1 MNTLFEHATQHFQQR
16 LALSLEELLEPID
29 ASQPAGYC
37 AKAGGVY
44 QAIQNARRE
53 EDPRLPQGPWQH
65 ELKRAD
71 WKAVAGGAAEA
82 LRRRSKDLQ
91 LAAWL
96 LEAQLHRHGLAG
108 LAPGL
113 VLIDELLR
121 RFGDQLHPQDPDGGS
136 VHRANVLRWINR
148 KLLPVLKQVPLTAAG
163 GEREYGWADREVA
176 WRHEQLKAAGQAEPG
191 DVALQDVTTALART
205 ASAHLLAQR
214 EHLVQAQAA
223 ASALAR
229 TVDECFGGERPS
241 LSALLALVEQMKGSL
256 EAELR
261 RRGELRAAEAPA
273 PETPVAEADAAV
285 PQPGPAAGGV
295 LDRERAY
302 ALLEQTAQ
310 SLLRTDPHSP
320 APYLVLRAVQWG
332 RLGTSELYEEVFIRK
347 GGQLNVFELL
357 GLQVAQEPAATE

>member
-1 MNTLFEHATQHFQQR
+1 MNTLFEHATRHFQQG

-71 WKAVAGGAAEA
+71 WKAVAGCAADA

-96 LEAQLHRHGLAG
+96 LESQLHRHGLAG

-121 RFGDQLHPQDPDGGS
+121 RFGDQLHPQDPDGGT

-148 KLLPVLKQVPLTAAG
+148 KLLPVLKQVPLTAGG

-191 DVALQDVTTALART
+191 DVALQDVTAALART
-205 ASAHLLAQR
+205 ASSHLLAQR

-223 ASALAR
+223 AGALAR
-229 TVDECFGGERPS
+229 TVDECFGDERPS
-241 LSALLALVEQMKGSL
+241 LSALLALVEQMKASL
-256 EAELR
+256 EGELH
-261 RRGELRAAEAPA
+261 RRGDLPVAAAPA
-273 PETPVAEADAAV
+273 LEVPLAAAAAA
-285 PQPGPAAGGV
+285 PQPGPVAGGPP
-295 LDRERAY
+295 DREQAY
-302 ALLEQTAQ
+302 ALLEQTAR

-332 RLGTSELYEEVFIRK
+332 RLATSELYEEVFIRM
-347 GGQLNVFELL
+347 GGQLNIFELL
-357 GLQVAQEPAATE
+357 GLKVPQEHAATE